1 MFTGIIEALGTVVAV
16 DALGDAARVRV
27 AAPGLTDGMRL
38 GDSLAVN
45 GVCLTVAACDGDT
58 VEADVMAQTLELTG
72 IGALTV
78 GQRVNLERAMPA
90 DGRFGGHH
98 VQGHVDATG
107 TVLHRQPSEHWDV
120 VTVSIAPHL
129 VRYVVPQG
137 SITVDGVSLTVV
149 GVEADRFTVSLIPET
164 LARTT
169 LGTRAVGDSVN
180 LEVDILAKYVER
192 LVAVHLQGTG
202 VNA

>member
-1 MFTGIIEALGTVVAV
+1 MFTGIVEVLGTVVAV
-16 DALGDAARVRV
+16 ERFRDAARLRIE
-27 AAPGLTDGMRL
+27 APGLTDGMRL

-45 GVCLTVAACDGDT
+45 GVCLTVATSDGDT
-58 VEADVMAQTLELTG
+58 VEADVIAQTLALTG
-72 IGALTV
+72 IGALAA
-78 GQRVNLERAMPA
+78 GDRVNLERAMPA

-107 TVLHRQPSEHWDV
+107 TILAREPSVHWDV
-120 VTVSIAPHL
+120 VTVSIPERL
-129 VRYVVPQG
+129 SRYVVAQG

-149 GVEADRFTVSLIPET
+149 EVSADRFSVALIPET

-169 LGTRAVGDSVN
+169 LASRAVGDSVN

-192 LVAVHLQGTG
+192 LLAASLTATG
-202 VNA
+202 ETA